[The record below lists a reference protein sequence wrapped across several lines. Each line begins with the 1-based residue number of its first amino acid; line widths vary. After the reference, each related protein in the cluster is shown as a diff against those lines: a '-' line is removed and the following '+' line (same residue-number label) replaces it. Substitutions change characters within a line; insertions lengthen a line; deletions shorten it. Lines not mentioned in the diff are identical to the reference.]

1 MWLNIAYGRA
11 EMTVY
16 IVISL
21 LLKRTEKSSQFIAV
35 AAEMPTFS
43 LEGENMIQVLYGL
56 VILIFKI
63 ALKYMGIPHTIC

>member
-1 MWLNIAYGRA
+1 MWLNIAYGTA

-21 LLKRTEKSSQFIAV
+21 LLKHTEKSSQFIAV

-43 LEGENMIQVLYGL
+43 LEGENTTQVLYGQ
-56 VILIFKI
+56 F
-63 ALKYMGIPHTIC
+63 Y